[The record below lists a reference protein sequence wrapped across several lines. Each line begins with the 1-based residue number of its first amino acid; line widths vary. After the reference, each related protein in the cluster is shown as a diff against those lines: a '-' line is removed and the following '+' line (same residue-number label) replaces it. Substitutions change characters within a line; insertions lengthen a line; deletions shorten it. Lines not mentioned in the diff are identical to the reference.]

1 MKDIENTYRFH
12 KPDSIT
18 NMKYDMI
25 RNEAMRLA
33 AAIESVCPES
43 REKSLAHTNLEQ
55 ATMWANAAIARHGG
69 KTNADD

>member
-1 MKDIENTYRFH
+1 MKDLENTYRYH